1 MLNEWGLL
9 KEASAYLIP
18 RLFGVASNG
27 CLSIVHEF
35 NPHERSF
42 PPAFEFLQSSAS
54 SFAFGPMLSD
64 FSVGIRIFR
73 ASACRL

>member
-27 CLSIVHEF
+27 CLSTVHEF

-42 PPAFEFLQSSAS
+42 PPAFEFL
-54 SFAFGPMLSD
+54 
-64 FSVGIRIFR
+64 
-73 ASACRL
+73 